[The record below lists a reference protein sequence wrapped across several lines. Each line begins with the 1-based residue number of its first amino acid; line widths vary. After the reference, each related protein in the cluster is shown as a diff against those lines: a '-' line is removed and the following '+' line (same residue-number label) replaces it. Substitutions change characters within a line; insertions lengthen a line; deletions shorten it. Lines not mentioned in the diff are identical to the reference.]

1 MLLSRIK
8 LDDLFLLILNR
19 ISLATSGFF
28 ALRKILMAQFLN
40 TRPVLWLKAF
50 TNNLALTTPTLSVQL
65 SKPTIVHLVL
75 CLAFSQNWSIRQLDV
90 NNAFF
95 HGYLLEDVCIT
106 QPPSFVHPNF
116 LDHVYKLQKAL
127 YALKQAPRAWYN
139 ELKFFIL
146 FTGFSNA

>member
-1 MLLSRIK
+1 M
-8 LDDLFLLILNR
+8 
-19 ISLATSGFF
+19 
-28 ALRKILMAQFLN
+28 
-40 TRPVLWLKAF
+40 
-50 TNNLALTTPTLSVQL
+50 
-65 SKPTIVHLVL
+65 
-75 CLAFSQNWSIRQLDV
+75 

-116 LDHVYKLQKAL
+116 LDHVYKLWKAL